1 MRLILQKV
9 PDHNYVMKLLIV
21 DIRFAKLNV
30 FFMVSDQAVHKTAFE
45 LRLIELNFTNQW
57 KMASL

>member
-9 PDHNYVMKLLIV
+9 PDHNYVMKLFIV

-30 FFMVSDQAVHKTAFE
+30 VFMVSDQAVHKSAFE
-45 LRLIELNFTNQW
+45 LRLLELNFTNQ
-57 KMASL
+57 

>member
-9 PDHNYVMKLLIV
+9 PDHNYVMKLFIV

-30 FFMVSDQAVHKTAFE
+30 VFMVSDQAVHKSAFE
-45 LRLIELNFTNQW
+45 IRLLELDFANQ
-57 KMASL
+57 